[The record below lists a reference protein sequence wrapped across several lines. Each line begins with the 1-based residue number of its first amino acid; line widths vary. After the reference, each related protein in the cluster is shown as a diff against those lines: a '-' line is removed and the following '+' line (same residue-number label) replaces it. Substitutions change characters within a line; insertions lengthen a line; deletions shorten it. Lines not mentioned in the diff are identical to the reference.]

1 MHTMSHSAAMLAKD
15 KMPGAAEF
23 TAAAHDSRGAE
34 PGHSLSNVAADNVA
48 THLDHCSRKLVTKY
62 NRWAITQRI
71 MQYVNIRTTDSAVRH
86 LDLYLVVTAFRFSD
100 LHDLHVSITG
110 CEFHE
115 GFHPSA
121 PNQTD
126 VTKSLCEFQI
136 RMARGSFRLRRMT
149 VPGQ

>member
-86 LDLYLVVTAFRFSD
+86 LDLYLVVTALRFFD
-100 LHDLHVSITG
+100 I
-110 CEFHE
+110 
-115 GFHPSA
+115 HPSTFPSPGA
-121 PNQTD
+121 T
-126 VTKSLCEFQI
+126 FMRAFI
-136 RMARGSFRLRRMT
+136 RLLLVCRPRNK
-149 VPGQ
+149 